1 MKVCDLI
8 KLLEDQPVD
17 MEVVVESYE
26 EGVDPVTELKA
37 ISVSDKENREWYEGI
52 YEENTQSKHNVL
64 LIKSKYNR
72 TEAETDQVGDQVS
85 DQVERGKS

>member
-1 MKVCDLI
+1 MKVGDLI
-8 KLLEDQPVD
+8 KLLKEQPVD

-26 EGVDPVTELKA
+26 EGFDPVTELKA
-37 ISVSDKENREWYEGI
+37 ISVSDKESREWYEGV

-72 TEAETDQVGDQVS
+72 TEVKTEQYTDQVS
-85 DQVERGKS
+85 DQVKRGEE